1 MSKLSLTK
9 SAHTC
14 FNAICSVQLFTAT
27 AIRNKDWIQY
37 VSSLSPVVDEF
48 WSIADTRHNDHNFL
62 FASRRVFVDD
72 VKDRPGWSSNLSRKK
87 RPSVLYTHEGIK
99 YRFRKISDTLFEWS
113 DHDGN
118 FCVSVNHDVDVRYI
132 YMIGNEDE
140 QVCTSI
146 LLPDRFKIS
155 IVSADQSGRTDFIER
170 LVVLLSNT
178 FMDDAAF
185 SILESL
191 RYDEV
196 IVYDNTTSPVFKW
209 LRNKPVDDIMA
220 TAFALSLI
228 FNSSVICK
236 MGTFGGGLA
245 KEKFSEGSL
254 CSSQEIEAFYNLVSE
269 SFNDYFGSNTDS
281 GKSFGC
287 ALDGSVSNL
296 SSSIVYTNNGR
307 FLDFSRVLML
317 CIAGMHGTFSQ
328 SSKIPFT
335 DRYYSNLDGIIES
348 IQRIHKVV
356 KKQSLEQSNSFE
368 MDPMSYTS
376 LAFFVRSVSK
386 DYSFIKRMDE
396 ELMSEFFIRFVE
408 LKNSSRVSTT
418 DDAVLIAVLYSML
431 DNSPKYFGNLVT
443 ETLTKRVFDK
453 VLNSTDV
460 NTLDDLDR
468 NALRHIKF
476 DDLKW
481 TLSLLFYQ
489 EMHISIAF
497 AYEIVRQMDC
507 TYATNLQRVIG
518 SFLTDLIVYQR
529 ESTRN
534 KSKTDTAYNSKTTS
548 E

>member
-1 MSKLSLTK
+1 M
-9 SAHTC
+9 
-14 FNAICSVQLFTAT
+14 
-27 AIRNKDWIQY
+27 
-37 VSSLSPVVDEF
+37 SSLSPVVDEF

-245 KEKFSEGSL
+245 QEKFSEGSL

-307 FLDFSRVLML
+307 FLDFSRALML
-317 CIAGMHGTFSQ
+317 CVAGMHGTFSQ

-335 DRYYSNLDGIIES
+335 DRYYSDLDGIIES
-348 IQRIHKVV
+348 IQRIHKFV
-356 KKQSLEQSNSFE
+356 KKQSLEQGDSLE

-376 LAFFVRSVSK
+376 LAFFVRSMSK

-396 ELMSEFFIRFVE
+396 DLLSELFIRFVE
-408 LKNSSRVSTT
+408 IKSNGRVSLYTN
-418 DDAVLIAVLYSML
+418 DVVLITALYSMI
-431 DNSPKYFGNLVT
+431 DKSVAHFGDLGTDV
-443 ETLTKRVFDK
+443 LTKRVFDK
-453 VLNSTDV
+453 LLTSTGSDVLDEV
-460 NTLDDLDR
+460 DR
-468 NALRHIKF
+468 KALRHI
-476 DDLKW
+476 DYDNLRW
-481 TLSLLFYQ
+481 TFSLMLYQ

-497 AYEIVRQMDC
+497 AYEIVRQMNC

-518 SFLTDLIVYQR
+518 PFLTDLIVYQR

>member
-1 MSKLSLTK
+1 M
-9 SAHTC
+9 
-14 FNAICSVQLFTAT
+14 
-27 AIRNKDWIQY
+27 
-37 VSSLSPVVDEF
+37 DEF
-48 WSIADTRHNDHNFL
+48 WSMAGTQRSSNDLLSAH
-62 FASRRVFVDD
+62 RQTFVDD
-72 VKDRPGWSSNLSRKK
+72 VKGRPEWSSNLSRRK
-87 RPSVLYTHEGIK
+87 RPSVLYTHEGVK

-118 FCVSVNHDVDVRYI
+118 FCVSVNHDVDVRYT

-185 SILESL
+185 SISDSL

-220 TAFALSLI
+220 TAFAISLI

-245 KEKFSEGSL
+245 QEKFSEGSL

-497 AYEIVRQMDC
+497 AYEIVKQMDC
-507 TYATNLQRVIG
+507 SYTINLQRIIG
-518 SFLTDLIVYQR
+518 SFLTDLVIYQHK
-529 ESTRN
+529 TRQVIA
-534 KSKTDTAYNSKTTS
+534 SQP
-548 E
+548 